1 MPYIIR
7 QLACLYSTYNTI
19 LHLLLMS
26 FFIHLSQIDSDDV
39 ITRDEQIYVLIGAHA
54 KCERNIH
61 AQMSLVKGLCA
72 VFDHFIHQ

>member
-1 MPYIIR
+1 
-7 QLACLYSTYNTI
+7 
-19 LHLLLMS
+19 MS
-26 FFIHLSQIDSDDV
+26 FFIHLPQIDSDDV